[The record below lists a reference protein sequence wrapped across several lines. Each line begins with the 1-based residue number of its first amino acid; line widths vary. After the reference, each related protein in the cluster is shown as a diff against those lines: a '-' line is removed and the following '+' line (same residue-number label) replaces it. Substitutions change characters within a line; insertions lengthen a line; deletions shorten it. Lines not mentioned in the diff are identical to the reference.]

1 MPHSNTQRR
10 LTGLLK
16 QLGVAAI
23 YALVAYIVSR
33 YFKSDTVASVF
44 EPTSGLALAVLL
56 IGGLRY
62 AWAIF
67 LGELLLSII
76 SSSTLGIAAATTLG
90 NTLGPLLGAWLLM
103 RDGRFDS
110 RLRSL
115 RSYLRLILLG
125 SVGNAIAD
133 PIGYMVLLV
142 SGFPAAENYF
152 KDVVHWWMG
161 DALGII
167 LITPLLLVWR
177 QTENDWFKIK
187 RVPEAVLLLGLTFL
201 AGQAVFLNWFHDS
214 IGMVAKGYLM
224 FLFIA
229 WVAVRL
235 GTWGTVIALVVTA
248 VQALLGG
255 HYETG
260 FFANDIAATQL
271 TNYWLYMVI
280 LSMVGMALATYFA
293 EQRLAERQ
301 LRDLSAHLQ
310 NVREE
315 EKAGIAREIHDD
327 LGGTLTAIRMEIYF
341 LERGLSAGKELAPL
355 FERIESMSRLLDN
368 AVGVTRRV
376 ITELRPTMLD
386 DLGLLAAIE
395 WQAAQFQKRTGI
407 ECRVKCIEDKGN
419 LDKQRSIALFR
430 IFQEALTNVARHSGA
445 SRVEVEFHHG
455 DEEVALSIG
464 DNGRGMP
471 GEHVIAPDSYGIRG
485 MFERAGQLG
494 GKIKFDS
501 PPSGGLN
508 VAVVLPLP
516 ASHKKEEKA

>member
-56 IGGLRY
+56 IGGMRY

-67 LGELLLSII
+67 LGELLFSII
-76 SSSTLGIAAATTLG
+76 SSSPLGVAAATTLG
-90 NTLGPLLGAWLLM
+90 NTLGPLLGAWLLT

-115 RSYLRLILLG
+115 RDYLRLILLG

-133 PIGYMVLLV
+133 PIGYMALLV

-187 RVPEAVLLLGLTFL
+187 RLPEAVLLLGLTFL
-201 AGQAVFLNWFHDS
+201 AGQAVFLDWFHDS

-327 LGGTLTAIRMEIYF
+327 LGGTLTAMRMEVYF
-341 LERGLSAGKELAPL
+341 LERGLPAGKKSAPL

-368 AVGVTRRV
+368 AVDVTRRV

-407 ECRVKCIEDKGN
+407 ECRVKCIEDKGG

-445 SRVEVEFHHG
+445 ANVDVELSTEAG
-455 DEEVALSIG
+455 KLILSIADDG
-464 DNGRGMP
+464 CGIPEGQ
-471 GEHVIAPDSYGIRG
+471 VVSQTSYGMLG
-485 MFERAGQLG
+485 MRERVAQLG
-494 GKIKFDS
+494 GEIYF
-501 PPSGGLN
+501 SGAADAGFC
-508 VAVVLPLP
+508 VTVILPLQTNNKTGEQ
-516 ASHKKEEKA
+516 A